1 MCFLHVQWVN
11 MYTGKS
17 GHQQRCVERLQ
28 PPQSRVRRLHQ
39 LCFNQSA
46 IKLFTML
53 FTYYKS
59 HITYNI
65 YIYIHINHHIPIK
78 HGNPPLETDFLWTIN
93 FSLLARCWFL
103 SLKNLKPLKRG
114 AFEWQM
120 ALSLLQMFAWQVEQ
134 WVQQSVEEF
143 LVMYLTYIVDQCF
156 QTWNFDQ
163 LIDSLCARVKWIILA
178 MTAWYRH
185 VLQEAGAVHV
195 LKQAVIQNWPD
206 EWLRLS
212 QQVENSVCIARHRSA
227 VVILGCSHTKNPSEM
242 LSYRDT
248 AAYMVIVH
256 KWVRFVSLNWLMFIA
271 SNCGECDVRHRC

>member
-1 MCFLHVQWVN
+1 

-53 FTYYKS
+53 FTDIYKS

-65 YIYIHINHHIPIK
+65 YIYTIIYQSNVGITIK
-78 HGNPPLETDFLWTIN
+78 HG
-93 FSLLARCWFL
+93 LARCWFF
-103 SLKNLKPLKRG
+103 SLKNLKPVKRG

-120 ALSLLQMFAWQVEQ
+120 ALSLLQMSAWQVEQ
-134 WVQQSVEEF
+134 WVQLSVKEF
-143 LVMYLTYIVDQCF
+143 LVMYLTSIVDQCF

-178 MTAWYRH
+178 MTAWYRR

-206 EWLRLS
+206 GWLRLS
-212 QQVENSVCIARHRSA
+212 QQVENSVCVARQRSE
-227 VVILGCSHTKNPSEM
+227 VVILGCSHTKNPSEKF
-242 LSYRDT
+242 SYRDT

-256 KWVRFVSLNWLMFIA
+256 KWVPFVSQFSFLMFIA